1 MTDVSQIIIY
11 GGSDDLIE
19 IEGALSEEY
28 GIFGSPRT
36 VGTVILESPAGETL
50 EVTLEFTT
58 GWEITLPA
66 IGEDFSNRSP
76 WPIRLGQNPEN
87 DEDPALFVD
96 APIGTTVRLK

>member
-1 MTDVSQIIIY
+1 MTDKNQIIIY

-19 IEGALSEEY
+19 IEGAISEEY

-36 VGTVILESPAGETL
+36 VGTVILESPAGDTL
-50 EVTLEFTT
+50 EVTLEFHTD
-58 GWEITLPA
+58 WEITLPA

-76 WPIRLGQNPEN
+76 WPIRLGASPDN